1 MSEQNVIVERVGSR
15 LDIVLNR
22 PDRKNSITQQ
32 LAVELRDAFLNVPSE
47 AGCILLSGSGGAFC
61 SGIDLK
67 IAGADLKNEPLTAWV
82 EVHAAIYKC
91 RVPVVVALERY
102 AINAGAALALAA
114 NIVVAG
120 ESSFLQVGEI
130 AMGVPAF
137 LGSAGGAVL
146 ASKIPTSSMRPMV
159 LVLLIIVA
167 VYTWFKPDLGKFE
180 NLRHL
185 PKRRVQIAAI
195 AGVVIGFYDGIF
207 GPGTG
212 SFLMLILVAS
222 LGYAFIT
229 ASAIAKVVNVATNVG
244 AIMVFGINGAVLWQ
258 IGIILGVANISG
270 AVIGARLA
278 IKGGS
283 TLVRKVF
290 LLVTVALIL
299 KVGIA
304 TF

>member
-1 MSEQNVIVERVGSR
+1 VFHDLTIATA
-15 LDIVLNR
+15 LFL
-22 PDRKNSITQQ
+22 
-32 LAVELRDAFLNVPSE
+32 LAASFF
-47 AGCILLSGSGGAFC
+47 AGF
-61 SGIDLK
+61 IDS
-67 IAGADLKNEPLTAWV
+67 IAGGGGLIQLPALLIGLPKSDTA
-82 EVHAAIYKC
+82 EVLGTNKLSSIFGTTTA
-91 RVPVVVALERY
+91 
-102 AINAGAALALAA
+102 AALYRKQIKPDPKIL
-114 NIVVAG
+114 
-120 ESSFLQVGEI
+120 I
-130 AMGVPAF
+130 AMGLPAL
-137 LGSAGGAVL
+137 LGSAGGAML

-159 LVLLIIVA
+159 LVLLIVVA

-185 PKRRVQIAAI
+185 PQRRVQIAAL
-195 AGVVIGFYDGIF
+195 AGVIIGFYDGIF

-244 AIMVFGINGAVLWQ
+244 AIMVFGINGAVIWQ
-258 IGIILGVANISG
+258 IGIIMGVANISG

-290 LLVTVALIL
+290 LIVTVALIV

>member
-1 MSEQNVIVERVGSR
+1 MFQDLTVATA
-15 LDIVLNR
+15 LFL
-22 PDRKNSITQQ
+22 
-32 LAVELRDAFLNVPSE
+32 LAASFF
-47 AGCILLSGSGGAFC
+47 AGF
-61 SGIDLK
+61 IDS
-67 IAGADLKNEPLTAWV
+67 IAGGGGLIQLPALLIGLPKSETA
-82 EVHAAIYKC
+82 EVLGTNKLSAVFGTTTA
-91 RVPVVVALERY
+91 
-102 AINAGAALALAA
+102 AALYRKQIKPDPKIL
-114 NIVVAG
+114 
-120 ESSFLQVGEI
+120 I

-159 LVLLIIVA
+159 LVLLIVVA

-244 AIMVFGINGAVLWQ
+244 AIMVFGVNGAVLWQ
-258 IGIILGVANISG
+258 IGIILGIANISG
-270 AVIGARLA
+270 AIIGARLA

-290 LLVTVALIL
+290 LLVTVALIV

>member
-1 MSEQNVIVERVGSR
+1 VFADLTVATA
-15 LDIVLNR
+15 LFL
-22 PDRKNSITQQ
+22 
-32 LAVELRDAFLNVPSE
+32 LAASFF
-47 AGCILLSGSGGAFC
+47 AGF
-61 SGIDLK
+61 IDS
-67 IAGADLKNEPLTAWV
+67 IAGGGGLIQLPALLIGLPKSETA
-82 EVHAAIYKC
+82 EVLGTNKLSAVFGTTTA
-91 RVPVVVALERY
+91 
-102 AINAGAALALAA
+102 AALYRKQIKPDPKIL
-114 NIVVAG
+114 
-120 ESSFLQVGEI
+120 I

-146 ASKIPTSSMRPMV
+146 ASQIPTSSMRPMV

-185 PKRRVQIAAI
+185 PKRRVQIAAF

-244 AIMVFGINGAVLWQ
+244 AIMVFGVNGAVLWQ
-258 IGIILGVANISG
+258 IGIILGIANISG

-290 LLVTVALIL
+290 LLVTVALIV

>member
-1 MSEQNVIVERVGSR
+1 MFHDISLATGLFLLAASFFAGFVDSIAGGGGLIQLPALLIGLPKSETAE
-15 LDIVLNR
+15 VLGTNKLSAIFGTTTAAALYR
-22 PDRKNSITQQ
+22 KQIKPDPK
-32 LAVELRDAFLNVPSE
+32 
-47 AGCILLSGSGGAFC
+47 ILL
-61 SGIDLK
+61 
-67 IAGADLKNEPLTAWV
+67 
-82 EVHAAIYKC
+82 
-91 RVPVVVALERY
+91 
-102 AINAGAALALAA
+102 
-114 NIVVAG
+114 
-120 ESSFLQVGEI
+120 

-159 LVLLIIVA
+159 LLLLIVVA
-167 VYTWFKPDLGKFE
+167 IYTWFKPDLGKFE
-180 NLRHL
+180 NLKHQSG
-185 PKRRVQIAAI
+185 RRVQIAAL
-195 AGVVIGFYDGIF
+195 AGAVIGFYDGIF

-244 AIMVFGINGAVLWQ
+244 AILVFGIHGAVIWQ
-258 IGIILGVANISG
+258 IGIIMGTANITG
-270 AVIGARLA
+270 AVIGSRLA

-290 LLVTVALIL
+290 LIVTVALII

>member
-1 MSEQNVIVERVGSR
+1 MFHDLTIATA
-15 LDIVLNR
+15 LFL
-22 PDRKNSITQQ
+22 
-32 LAVELRDAFLNVPSE
+32 LAASFF
-47 AGCILLSGSGGAFC
+47 AGF
-61 SGIDLK
+61 IDS
-67 IAGADLKNEPLTAWV
+67 IAGGGGLIQLPALLIGLPKSETA
-82 EVHAAIYKC
+82 EVLGTNKLSSVFGTTTA
-91 RVPVVVALERY
+91 
-102 AINAGAALALAA
+102 AALYRKQIKPDPKVL
-114 NIVVAG
+114 
-120 ESSFLQVGEI
+120 I
-130 AMGVPAF
+130 AMALPAF
-137 LGSAGGAVL
+137 LGSAGGALL

-159 LVLLIIVA
+159 LVLLIVVA

-185 PKRRVQIAAI
+185 PKRRFQIAAC

-244 AIMVFGINGAVLWQ
+244 AIMVFGINGAVIWQ
-258 IGIILGVANISG
+258 IGIIMGVANISG

-290 LLVTVALIL
+290 LIVTVALIV

>member
-1 MSEQNVIVERVGSR
+1 MFHDLTIATA
-15 LDIVLNR
+15 LFL
-22 PDRKNSITQQ
+22 
-32 LAVELRDAFLNVPSE
+32 LAASFF
-47 AGCILLSGSGGAFC
+47 AGF
-61 SGIDLK
+61 IDS
-67 IAGADLKNEPLTAWV
+67 IAGGGGLIQLPALLIGLPKSETA
-82 EVHAAIYKC
+82 EVLGTNKLSSIFGTSTA
-91 RVPVVVALERY
+91 
-102 AINAGAALALAA
+102 AALYRKQIKPDPKVL
-114 NIVVAG
+114 
-120 ESSFLQVGEI
+120 L
-130 AMGVPAF
+130 AMGLPAL
-137 LGSAGGAVL
+137 LGSAGGAML

-185 PKRRVQIAAI
+185 PKRRVQIAAL
-195 AGVVIGFYDGIF
+195 AGVIIGFYDGIF

-244 AIMVFGINGAVLWQ
+244 AIFVFGINGAVIWQ
-258 IGIILGVANISG
+258 IGIIMGVANISG
-270 AVIGARLA
+270 AVFGARLA

-290 LLVTVALIL
+290 LIVTVALIV

>member
-1 MSEQNVIVERVGSR
+1 MFHDLTIATA
-15 LDIVLNR
+15 LFL
-22 PDRKNSITQQ
+22 
-32 LAVELRDAFLNVPSE
+32 LAASFF
-47 AGCILLSGSGGAFC
+47 AGF
-61 SGIDLK
+61 IDS
-67 IAGADLKNEPLTAWV
+67 IAGGGGLIQLPALLIGLPKSETA
-82 EVHAAIYKC
+82 EVLGTNKLSAVFGTTTA
-91 RVPVVVALERY
+91 
-102 AINAGAALALAA
+102 AALYKKQIKPDPKVL
-114 NIVVAG
+114 
-120 ESSFLQVGEI
+120 I

-137 LGSAGGAVL
+137 VGSAGGAVL

-167 VYTWFKPDLGKFE
+167 IYTWFKPDLGKFE

-185 PKRRVQIAAI
+185 PKRRVQIAAF

-244 AIMVFGINGAVLWQ
+244 AILVFGINGAVIWQ
-258 IGIILGVANISG
+258 IGIILGVANITG

-290 LLVTVALIL
+290 LIVTVALIV

>member
-1 MSEQNVIVERVGSR
+1 MFQD
-15 LDIVLNR
+15 L
-22 PDRKNSITQQ
+22 T
-32 LAVELRDAFLNVPSE
+32 LATALFLLAASFF
-47 AGCILLSGSGGAFC
+47 AGF
-61 SGIDLK
+61 IDS
-67 IAGADLKNEPLTAWV
+67 IAGGGGLIQLPALLIGLPKSETA
-82 EVHAAIYKC
+82 EVLGTNKLSSVFGTTTA
-91 RVPVVVALERY
+91 
-102 AINAGAALALAA
+102 AALYRKQIKPDPKIL
-114 NIVVAG
+114 
-120 ESSFLQVGEI
+120 I

-137 LGSAGGAVL
+137 AGSAGGAVL

-258 IGIILGVANISG
+258 IGIILGIANITG

-290 LLVTVALIL
+290 LLVTVALIV

>member
-1 MSEQNVIVERVGSR
+1 VFQD
-15 LDIVLNR
+15 L
-22 PDRKNSITQQ
+22 T
-32 LAVELRDAFLNVPSE
+32 LATALFLLAASFF
-47 AGCILLSGSGGAFC
+47 AGF
-61 SGIDLK
+61 IDS
-67 IAGADLKNEPLTAWV
+67 IAGGGGLIQLPALLIGLPKSETA
-82 EVHAAIYKC
+82 
-91 RVPVVVALERY
+91 VVLGTNKLSAVFGTTTA
-102 AINAGAALALAA
+102 AALYRKQIKPDPKIL
-114 NIVVAG
+114 
-120 ESSFLQVGEI
+120 I
-130 AMGVPAF
+130 AMGLPAF

-185 PKRRVQIAAI
+185 PKRRVQIAAF

-258 IGIILGVANISG
+258 IGIILGIANITG

-290 LLVTVALIL
+290 LLVTVALIV

>member
-1 MSEQNVIVERVGSR
+1 VFHDLTIASA
-15 LDIVLNR
+15 LFL
-22 PDRKNSITQQ
+22 
-32 LAVELRDAFLNVPSE
+32 LAASFF
-47 AGCILLSGSGGAFC
+47 AGFVDS
-61 SGIDLK
+61 
-67 IAGADLKNEPLTAWV
+67 IAGGGGLVQLPALLIGLPQSDTA
-82 EVHAAIYKC
+82 EVLGTNKLSSIFGTSTAAVLYRKQIK
-91 RVPVVVALERY
+91 PDPKML
-102 AINAGAALALAA
+102 
-114 NIVVAG
+114 
-120 ESSFLQVGEI
+120 I
-130 AMGVPAF
+130 AMTLPAF

-159 LVLLIIVA
+159 LVLLIAVA
-167 VYTWFKPDLGKFE
+167 IYTWFKPDLGRFE
-180 NLRHL
+180 NLRHH
-185 PKRRVQIAAI
+185 PRRRVQIAAI

-212 SFLMLILVAS
+212 SFLILILVAS

-244 AIMVFGINGAVLWQ
+244 AILVFGIHGAVIWQ
-258 IGIILGVANISG
+258 IGIIMGITNISG

-290 LLVTVALIL
+290 LIVTVALIV

>member
-1 MSEQNVIVERVGSR
+1 MFHDLTIATA
-15 LDIVLNR
+15 LFL
-22 PDRKNSITQQ
+22 
-32 LAVELRDAFLNVPSE
+32 LAASFF
-47 AGCILLSGSGGAFC
+47 AGF
-61 SGIDLK
+61 IDS
-67 IAGADLKNEPLTAWV
+67 IAGGGGLIQLPALLIGLPKSETA
-82 EVHAAIYKC
+82 EVLGTNKLSAVFGTTTA
-91 RVPVVVALERY
+91 
-102 AINAGAALALAA
+102 AALYRKQIKPDPKVL
-114 NIVVAG
+114 
-120 ESSFLQVGEI
+120 I

-185 PKRRVQIAAI
+185 PKRRVQIAAF

-244 AIMVFGINGAVLWQ
+244 AIMVFGINGAVIWQ

-290 LLVTVALIL
+290 LIVTVALIV

>member
-1 MSEQNVIVERVGSR
+1 VFHDLTIATALFLLAASFFAGFIDSIAGGGGLIQLPALLIGLPNSETAE
-15 LDIVLNR
+15 VLGTNKLSAVFGTTTAAALYRKQIR
-22 PDRKNSITQQ
+22 PDPMV
-32 LAVELRDAFLNVPSE
+32 L
-47 AGCILLSGSGGAFC
+47 
-61 SGIDLK
+61 
-67 IAGADLKNEPLTAWV
+67 
-82 EVHAAIYKC
+82 
-91 RVPVVVALERY
+91 
-102 AINAGAALALAA
+102 
-114 NIVVAG
+114 
-120 ESSFLQVGEI
+120 I

-137 LGSAGGAVL
+137 VGSAGGAVL

-167 VYTWFKPDLGKFE
+167 IYTWFKPDLGKFE

-185 PKRRVQIAAI
+185 PKRRVQIAAF

-244 AIMVFGINGAVLWQ
+244 AIMVFGINGAVIWQ
-258 IGIILGVANISG
+258 IGIILGIANISG

-290 LLVTVALIL
+290 LLVTVALIV

>member
-1 MSEQNVIVERVGSR
+1 VFADLTIAT
-15 LDIVLNR
+15 VLFL
-22 PDRKNSITQQ
+22 
-32 LAVELRDAFLNVPSE
+32 LAASFF
-47 AGCILLSGSGGAFC
+47 AGF
-61 SGIDLK
+61 IDS
-67 IAGADLKNEPLTAWV
+67 IAGGGGLIQLPALLIGLPKSETA
-82 EVHAAIYKC
+82 EVLGTNKLSAVFGTTTA
-91 RVPVVVALERY
+91 
-102 AINAGAALALAA
+102 AALYRKQIKPDPKVL
-114 NIVVAG
+114 
-120 ESSFLQVGEI
+120 I

-137 LGSAGGAVL
+137 LGSAGGALL

-159 LVLLIIVA
+159 LVLLIVVA
-167 VYTWFKPDLGKFE
+167 IYTWFKPDLGKLE

-185 PKRRVQIAAI
+185 PKRRIQIAAG

-212 SFLMLILVAS
+212 SFLILILVAS

-244 AIMVFGINGAVLWQ
+244 AIMVFGINGAVIWQ
-258 IGIILGVANISG
+258 IGIILGIANIAG
-270 AVIGARLA
+270 AIVGARLA

-290 LLVTVALIL
+290 LFVTVALIV
-299 KVGIA
+299 KVAIE

>member
-1 MSEQNVIVERVGSR
+1 MFHDLTIATA
-15 LDIVLNR
+15 LFL
-22 PDRKNSITQQ
+22 
-32 LAVELRDAFLNVPSE
+32 LAASFF
-47 AGCILLSGSGGAFC
+47 AGF
-61 SGIDLK
+61 IDS
-67 IAGADLKNEPLTAWV
+67 IAGGGGLIQLPALLIGLPKSETA
-82 EVHAAIYKC
+82 EVLGTNKLSSIFGTSTA
-91 RVPVVVALERY
+91 
-102 AINAGAALALAA
+102 AALYRKQIKPDPKVL
-114 NIVVAG
+114 
-120 ESSFLQVGEI
+120 L
-130 AMGVPAF
+130 AMGLPA
-137 LGSAGGAVL
+137 LIGSAGGAML

-185 PKRRVQIAAI
+185 PKRRVQIAAL
-195 AGVVIGFYDGIF
+195 AGVIIGFYDGIF

-244 AIMVFGINGAVLWQ
+244 AILVFGINGAVIWQ
-258 IGIILGVANISG
+258 IGIIMGVANISG

-290 LLVTVALIL
+290 LLVTVALIV

>member
-1 MSEQNVIVERVGSR
+1 MFADLTVATA
-15 LDIVLNR
+15 LFL
-22 PDRKNSITQQ
+22 
-32 LAVELRDAFLNVPSE
+32 LAASFF
-47 AGCILLSGSGGAFC
+47 AGF
-61 SGIDLK
+61 IDS
-67 IAGADLKNEPLTAWV
+67 IAGGGGLIQLPALLIGLPKSETA
-82 EVHAAIYKC
+82 EVLGTNKLSAVFGTTTA
-91 RVPVVVALERY
+91 
-102 AINAGAALALAA
+102 AALYRKQIKPDPKIL
-114 NIVVAG
+114 
-120 ESSFLQVGEI
+120 I

-222 LGYAFIT
+222 LGYDFIT

-244 AIMVFGINGAVLWQ
+244 AIMVFGVNGAVLWQ

-290 LLVTVALIL
+290 LLVTVALIV

>member
-1 MSEQNVIVERVGSR
+1 MFHDLTIATA
-15 LDIVLNR
+15 LFL
-22 PDRKNSITQQ
+22 
-32 LAVELRDAFLNVPSE
+32 LAASFF
-47 AGCILLSGSGGAFC
+47 AGF
-61 SGIDLK
+61 IDS
-67 IAGADLKNEPLTAWV
+67 IAGGGGLIQLPALLIGLPKSETA
-82 EVHAAIYKC
+82 EVLGTNKLSSIFGTSTAAVLYRKQIKPDPK
-91 RVPVVVALERY
+91 VL
-102 AINAGAALALAA
+102 L
-114 NIVVAG
+114 
-120 ESSFLQVGEI
+120 
-130 AMGVPAF
+130 AMGVPAL
-137 LGSAGGAVL
+137 LGSAGGAML

-159 LVLLIIVA
+159 LVLLIVVA
-167 VYTWFKPDLGKFE
+167 IYTWFKPDLGKFE

-185 PKRRVQIAAI
+185 PRRRVQIADL
-195 AGVVIGFYDGIF
+195 AGVIIGFYDGIF

-244 AIMVFGINGAVLWQ
+244 AILVFGINGAVIWQ
-258 IGIILGVANISG
+258 IGIIMGVANISG
-270 AVIGARLA
+270 AIIGARLA

-290 LLVTVALIL
+290 LLVTVALIV

>member
-1 MSEQNVIVERVGSR
+1 VFHDLTIATA
-15 LDIVLNR
+15 LFL
-22 PDRKNSITQQ
+22 
-32 LAVELRDAFLNVPSE
+32 LAASFF
-47 AGCILLSGSGGAFC
+47 AGF
-61 SGIDLK
+61 IDS
-67 IAGADLKNEPLTAWV
+67 IAGGGGLIQLPALLIGLPKSETA
-82 EVHAAIYKC
+82 EVLGTNKLSSIFGTSTA
-91 RVPVVVALERY
+91 
-102 AINAGAALALAA
+102 AALYRKQIKPDPKVL
-114 NIVVAG
+114 
-120 ESSFLQVGEI
+120 I
-130 AMGVPAF
+130 AMGLPAF

-167 VYTWFKPDLGKFE
+167 IYTWFKPDLGKFE

-195 AGVVIGFYDGIF
+195 AGVVFGFYDGIF

-244 AIMVFGINGAVLWQ
+244 AIMVFGINGAVIWQ
-258 IGIILGVANISG
+258 IGIIMGVANISG
-270 AVIGARLA
+270 AIIGARLA

-290 LLVTVALIL
+290 LFVTVALIV

>member
-1 MSEQNVIVERVGSR
+1 VFQD
-15 LDIVLNR
+15 L
-22 PDRKNSITQQ
+22 T
-32 LAVELRDAFLNVPSE
+32 LATALFLLAASFF
-47 AGCILLSGSGGAFC
+47 AGF
-61 SGIDLK
+61 IDS
-67 IAGADLKNEPLTAWV
+67 IAGGGGLIQLPALLIGLPKSETA
-82 EVHAAIYKC
+82 EVLGTNKLSAVFGTTTA
-91 RVPVVVALERY
+91 
-102 AINAGAALALAA
+102 AALYRKQIKPDPKIL
-114 NIVVAG
+114 
-120 ESSFLQVGEI
+120 I
-130 AMGVPAF
+130 AMGLPAF

-185 PKRRVQIAAI
+185 PKRRVQIAVL
-195 AGVVIGFYDGIF
+195 AGIVIGFYDGIF

-258 IGIILGVANISG
+258 IGIILGIANISG
-270 AVIGARLA
+270 AVLGARLA

-290 LLVTVALIL
+290 LLVTVALIV

>member
-1 MSEQNVIVERVGSR
+1 MFHDLTIATA
-15 LDIVLNR
+15 LFL
-22 PDRKNSITQQ
+22 
-32 LAVELRDAFLNVPSE
+32 LAASFF
-47 AGCILLSGSGGAFC
+47 AGF
-61 SGIDLK
+61 IDS
-67 IAGADLKNEPLTAWV
+67 IAGGGGLIQLPALLIGLPKSETA
-82 EVHAAIYKC
+82 EVLGTNKLSAVFGTTTA
-91 RVPVVVALERY
+91 
-102 AINAGAALALAA
+102 AALYRKQIKPDPKVL
-114 NIVVAG
+114 
-120 ESSFLQVGEI
+120 I

-137 LGSAGGAVL
+137 VGSAGGAVL

-167 VYTWFKPDLGKFE
+167 IYTWFKPDLGKFE

-185 PKRRVQIAAI
+185 PKRRVQIAAF

-244 AIMVFGINGAVLWQ
+244 AIMVFGINGAVIWQ
-258 IGIILGVANISG
+258 IGIILGVANITG

-290 LLVTVALIL
+290 LIVTVALIV

>member
-1 MSEQNVIVERVGSR
+1 MFQDLTLATALFLLAASFFAGFIDSIAGGGGLIQLPALLIGLPKSETAE
-15 LDIVLNR
+15 VLGTNKLSAVFGTTTAAALYR
-22 PDRKNSITQQ
+22 KQIKPDPK
-32 LAVELRDAFLNVPSE
+32 
-47 AGCILLSGSGGAFC
+47 ILL
-61 SGIDLK
+61 
-67 IAGADLKNEPLTAWV
+67 
-82 EVHAAIYKC
+82 
-91 RVPVVVALERY
+91 
-102 AINAGAALALAA
+102 
-114 NIVVAG
+114 
-120 ESSFLQVGEI
+120 

-146 ASKIPTSSMRPMV
+146 ASNIPTSSMRPMV
-159 LVLLIIVA
+159 VVLLIIVA

-185 PKRRVQIAAI
+185 PKRRVQIAAF

-270 AVIGARLA
+270 AVLGARLA

-290 LLVTVALIL
+290 LLVTVALIV

>member
-1 MSEQNVIVERVGSR
+1 MFQD
-15 LDIVLNR
+15 L
-22 PDRKNSITQQ
+22 T
-32 LAVELRDAFLNVPSE
+32 LATALFLLAASFF
-47 AGCILLSGSGGAFC
+47 AGF
-61 SGIDLK
+61 IDS
-67 IAGADLKNEPLTAWV
+67 IAGGGGLIQLPALLIGLPKSETA
-82 EVHAAIYKC
+82 EVLGTNKLSAVFGTTTA
-91 RVPVVVALERY
+91 
-102 AINAGAALALAA
+102 AALYRKQIKPDPKIL
-114 NIVVAG
+114 
-120 ESSFLQVGEI
+120 I
-130 AMGVPAF
+130 AMGLPAF

-195 AGVVIGFYDGIF
+195 AGVVIGFYDGVF

-258 IGIILGVANISG
+258 IGIILGIANITG

-290 LLVTVALIL
+290 LLVTVALIV

>member
-1 MSEQNVIVERVGSR
+1 VFQD
-15 LDIVLNR
+15 L
-22 PDRKNSITQQ
+22 T
-32 LAVELRDAFLNVPSE
+32 LATALFLLTASFF
-47 AGCILLSGSGGAFC
+47 AGF
-61 SGIDLK
+61 IDS
-67 IAGADLKNEPLTAWV
+67 IAGGGGLIQLPALLIGLPKSETA
-82 EVHAAIYKC
+82 EVLGTNKLSAVFGTTTA
-91 RVPVVVALERY
+91 
-102 AINAGAALALAA
+102 AALYRKQIKPDPKIL
-114 NIVVAG
+114 
-120 ESSFLQVGEI
+120 I
-130 AMGVPAF
+130 AMGLPAF

-146 ASKIPTSSMRPMV
+146 ASRIPTSSMRPMV

-258 IGIILGVANISG
+258 IGIILGIANITG
-270 AVIGARLA
+270 AIIGARLA

-290 LLVTVALIL
+290 LLVTVALIV

>member
-1 MSEQNVIVERVGSR
+1 VFHDLTIATA
-15 LDIVLNR
+15 LFL
-22 PDRKNSITQQ
+22 
-32 LAVELRDAFLNVPSE
+32 LAASFF
-47 AGCILLSGSGGAFC
+47 AGF
-61 SGIDLK
+61 IDS
-67 IAGADLKNEPLTAWV
+67 IAGGGGLIQLPALLIGLPKSDTA
-82 EVHAAIYKC
+82 EVLGTNKLSSIFGTTTAAVLYRKQIKPDPK
-91 RVPVVVALERY
+91 VLV
-102 AINAGAALALAA
+102 
-114 NIVVAG
+114 
-120 ESSFLQVGEI
+120 
-130 AMGVPAF
+130 AMGLPAL
-137 LGSAGGAVL
+137 LGSAGGAML

-159 LVLLIIVA
+159 LVLLIVVA

-195 AGVVIGFYDGIF
+195 AGVIIGFYDGIF

-244 AIMVFGINGAVLWQ
+244 AILVFGINGAVIWQ
-258 IGIILGVANISG
+258 IGIIMGVANISG

-283 TLVRKVF
+283 TLVRKV
-290 LLVTVALIL
+290 LLFVTVALIV

>member
-1 MSEQNVIVERVGSR
+1 MFHDLTIATA
-15 LDIVLNR
+15 LFL
-22 PDRKNSITQQ
+22 
-32 LAVELRDAFLNVPSE
+32 LAASFF
-47 AGCILLSGSGGAFC
+47 AGF
-61 SGIDLK
+61 IDS
-67 IAGADLKNEPLTAWV
+67 IAGGGGLIQLPALLIGLPKSETA
-82 EVHAAIYKC
+82 EVLGTNKLSSIFGTSTAAVLYRKQIKPDPK
-91 RVPVVVALERY
+91 VL
-102 AINAGAALALAA
+102 L
-114 NIVVAG
+114 
-120 ESSFLQVGEI
+120 
-130 AMGVPAF
+130 AMGVPAL
-137 LGSAGGAVL
+137 LGSAGGAML

-159 LVLLIIVA
+159 LVLLIVVA
-167 VYTWFKPDLGKFE
+167 IYTWFKPDLGKFE

-185 PKRRVQIAAI
+185 PRRRVQIAAL
-195 AGVVIGFYDGIF
+195 AGVIIGFYDGIF

-244 AIMVFGINGAVLWQ
+244 AIMVFGINGAVIWQ
-258 IGIILGVANISG
+258 IGIIMGVANISG
-270 AVIGARLA
+270 AIIGARLA

-290 LLVTVALIL
+290 LLVTVALIV

>member
-1 MSEQNVIVERVGSR
+1 MFHDLTIATA
-15 LDIVLNR
+15 LFL
-22 PDRKNSITQQ
+22 
-32 LAVELRDAFLNVPSE
+32 LAASFF
-47 AGCILLSGSGGAFC
+47 AGF
-61 SGIDLK
+61 IDS
-67 IAGADLKNEPLTAWV
+67 IAGGGGLIQLPALLIGLPKSETA
-82 EVHAAIYKC
+82 EVLGTNKLSSIFGTSTA
-91 RVPVVVALERY
+91 
-102 AINAGAALALAA
+102 AALYRKQIKPDPKVL
-114 NIVVAG
+114 
-120 ESSFLQVGEI
+120 I
-130 AMGVPAF
+130 AMGLPAL
-137 LGSAGGAVL
+137 LGSAGGAML

-159 LVLLIIVA
+159 LVLLIVVA

-185 PKRRVQIAAI
+185 PKRRVQIAAL
-195 AGVVIGFYDGIF
+195 AGVIIGFYDGIF

-229 ASAIAKVVNVATNVG
+229 ASAIAKVVNVATNLG
-244 AIMVFGINGAVLWQ
+244 AILVFGINGAVIWQ
-258 IGIILGVANISG
+258 IGIIMGVANISG
-270 AVIGARLA
+270 AVFGARLA

-290 LLVTVALIL
+290 LIVTVALIV

>member
-1 MSEQNVIVERVGSR
+1 VFH
-15 LDIVLNR
+15 DI
-22 PDRKNSITQQ
+22 S
-32 LAVELRDAFLNVPSE
+32 LATGLFLLAASFF
-47 AGCILLSGSGGAFC
+47 AGFVDS
-61 SGIDLK
+61 
-67 IAGADLKNEPLTAWV
+67 IAGGGGLIQLPALLIGLPKSETA
-82 EVHAAIYKC
+82 EVLGTNKLSAVFGTTTAE
-91 RVPVVVALERY
+91 ALYRKQ
-102 AINAGAALALAA
+102 IKPDPKIL
-114 NIVVAG
+114 
-120 ESSFLQVGEI
+120 I

-159 LVLLIIVA
+159 LLLLIVVA
-167 VYTWFKPDLGKFE
+167 IYTWFKPDLGKFE
-180 NLRHL
+180 NLKHQSG
-185 PKRRVQIAAI
+185 RRVQIAAL
-195 AGVVIGFYDGIF
+195 AGAVIGFYDGIF

-229 ASAIAKVVNVATNVG
+229 ASAMAKVVNVATNVG
-244 AIMVFGINGAVLWQ
+244 AILVFGIHGAVIWQ
-258 IGIILGVANISG
+258 IGIIMGTANITG
-270 AVIGARLA
+270 AVIGSRLA

-290 LLVTVALIL
+290 LIVTVALII

>member
-1 MSEQNVIVERVGSR
+1 MFQDLTIATALFLLAASFFAGFIDSIAGGGGLIQLPALLIGLPKSETAE
-15 LDIVLNR
+15 VLGTNKLSAVFGTTIAAALYR
-22 PDRKNSITQQ
+22 KQIKPDPK
-32 LAVELRDAFLNVPSE
+32 
-47 AGCILLSGSGGAFC
+47 ILL
-61 SGIDLK
+61 
-67 IAGADLKNEPLTAWV
+67 
-82 EVHAAIYKC
+82 
-91 RVPVVVALERY
+91 
-102 AINAGAALALAA
+102 
-114 NIVVAG
+114 
-120 ESSFLQVGEI
+120 
-130 AMGVPAF
+130 AMGLPAF

-146 ASKIPTSSMRPMV
+146 ASEIPTSSMRPMV

-185 PKRRVQIAAI
+185 PKRRVQIAAL

-244 AIMVFGINGAVLWQ
+244 AIMVFGVNGAVLWQ
-258 IGIILGVANISG
+258 IGIILGIANISG
-270 AVIGARLA
+270 AIIGARLA

-290 LLVTVALIL
+290 LLVTVALIV

>member
-1 MSEQNVIVERVGSR
+1 MFHDLTIATA
-15 LDIVLNR
+15 LFL
-22 PDRKNSITQQ
+22 
-32 LAVELRDAFLNVPSE
+32 LAASFF
-47 AGCILLSGSGGAFC
+47 AGF
-61 SGIDLK
+61 IDS
-67 IAGADLKNEPLTAWV
+67 IAGGGGLIQLPALLIGLPKSETA
-82 EVHAAIYKC
+82 EVLGTNKLSSIFGTSTAAVLYRKQIKPDPK
-91 RVPVVVALERY
+91 VL
-102 AINAGAALALAA
+102 
-114 NIVVAG
+114 
-120 ESSFLQVGEI
+120 I
-130 AMGVPAF
+130 AMGLPAF

-167 VYTWFKPDLGKFE
+167 IYTWFKPDLGKFE

-195 AGVVIGFYDGIF
+195 AGVLIGFYDGIF

-244 AIMVFGINGAVLWQ
+244 AIMVFGINGAVIWQ
-258 IGIILGVANISG
+258 IGIIMGVANISG
-270 AVIGARLA
+270 AIIGARLA

-290 LLVTVALIL
+290 LFVTVALIV

>member
-1 MSEQNVIVERVGSR
+1 MFHDLTIATA
-15 LDIVLNR
+15 LFL
-22 PDRKNSITQQ
+22 
-32 LAVELRDAFLNVPSE
+32 LAASFF
-47 AGCILLSGSGGAFC
+47 AGF
-61 SGIDLK
+61 IDS
-67 IAGADLKNEPLTAWV
+67 IAGGGGLIQLPALLIGLPKSETA
-82 EVHAAIYKC
+82 EVLGTNKLSSVFGTSTAAVLYRKQIKPDPK
-91 RVPVVVALERY
+91 VL
-102 AINAGAALALAA
+102 
-114 NIVVAG
+114 
-120 ESSFLQVGEI
+120 I
-130 AMGVPAF
+130 AMGVPAL
-137 LGSAGGAVL
+137 LGSAGGAML

-167 VYTWFKPDLGKFE
+167 IYTWFKPDLGKFE

-185 PKRRVQIAAI
+185 PRRRVQIAAL
-195 AGVVIGFYDGIF
+195 AGVIIGFYDGIF

-244 AIMVFGINGAVLWQ
+244 AIMVFGINGAVIWQ
-258 IGIILGVANISG
+258 IGIIMGIANISG

-290 LLVTVALIL
+290 LLVTVALIV

>member
-1 MSEQNVIVERVGSR
+1 MFHDLTIATA
-15 LDIVLNR
+15 LFL
-22 PDRKNSITQQ
+22 
-32 LAVELRDAFLNVPSE
+32 LAASFF
-47 AGCILLSGSGGAFC
+47 AGF
-61 SGIDLK
+61 IDS
-67 IAGADLKNEPLTAWV
+67 IAGGGGLIQLPALLIGLPKSETA
-82 EVHAAIYKC
+82 EVLGTNKLSSIFGTSTA
-91 RVPVVVALERY
+91 
-102 AINAGAALALAA
+102 AALYRKQIKPDPKVL
-114 NIVVAG
+114 
-120 ESSFLQVGEI
+120 L
-130 AMGVPAF
+130 AMGLPAL
-137 LGSAGGAVL
+137 LGSAGGAML

-159 LVLLIIVA
+159 LVLLIVVA

-185 PKRRVQIAAI
+185 PKRRVQIAAL
-195 AGVVIGFYDGIF
+195 AGVIMGFYDGIF

-244 AIMVFGINGAVLWQ
+244 AILVFGINGAVIWQ
-258 IGIILGVANISG
+258 IGIIMGVANISG
-270 AVIGARLA
+270 AVFGARLA

-290 LLVTVALIL
+290 LIVTVALIV